1 MECQK
6 TSEHPTPYE
15 KGPSSIK
22 HRYITEDVPYGLVP
36 TTQLAHKFDVPIPIL
51 IISAII
57 ELASVINQTDYRKEG
72 RSLDELGIA
81 NLSKDELKKALQQGL

>member
-1 MECQK
+1 M
-6 TSEHPTPYE
+6 
-15 KGPSSIK
+15 K
-22 HRYITEDVPYGLVP
+22 HRFMTEDVPYRLVP
-36 TTQLAHKFDVPIPIL
+36 TAQLAHKFNIATP